1 MEDFSIWKGE
11 LGLALVKFGR
21 MILVLIEATL
31 ASANKQCI
39 EYLVL
44 FPWPSNHFFFFFL
57 QECVLD
63 FRGFSRLCRVKIL
76 PDQRNSIGSLLFCIV
91 SDGSSREGGTMFST

>member
-1 MEDFSIWKGE
+1 MEDFSIWEGE

-44 FPWPSNHFFFFFL
+44 FPWPSNHFFFFL
-57 QECVLD
+57 QECVPD
-63 FRGFSRLCRVKIL
+63 FRDFSRMCRVKIL
-76 PDQRNSIGSLLFCIV
+76 PDQRNSIGSLLFYIV

>member
-1 MEDFSIWKGE
+1 MEDFSIWEGE
-11 LGLALVKFGR
+11 LGQALVKFGR

-44 FPWPSNHFFFFFL
+44 FLWPSNHVFFISPL
-57 QECVLD
+57 QDCVPD
-63 FRGFSRLCRVKIL
+63 FRGFSRMCRVKIL
-76 PDQRNSIGSLLFCIV
+76 PD
-91 SDGSSREGGTMFST
+91 